1 MKKLF
6 AAFASILLASAALAD
21 QSIPD
26 KYPDSVLYDAPREVI
41 PGVWSAIG
49 ATAPP
54 TYENSGHN
62 NNLSFIITPD
72 GVVVVNAGA
81 CYLLAKALHEEIR
94 QITDQPVKY
103 VILEN
108 GQGHAALGS
117 NYWQE
122 QGVPVIA
129 HVDAAAEIEEGA
141 FALLNSMKGYNRD
154 KADGTEVVSPDIT
167 FEEEYVIELGGMR
180 IEALYLGPGHSP
192 GDIQVW
198 LPEQKLVISG
208 DMAFHQR
215 LLPIF
220 SNTDT
225 KAWLETYERFL
236 ALEPEVVVL
245 ATACRPTSMKSRSTR
260 RTTLFSSAARCR
272 SCSTMAARWTRHTRS
287 TSRHI
292 RISIRST
299 NWRHATPASC
309 SRRWSSNR
317 GGFAPC
323 LSTVTTACRHQADRR
338 RGSTADTARQCR
350 QPGTSSG

>member
-1 MKKLF
+1 MKHVAAAFIVLLF
-6 AAFASILLASAALAD
+6 ADVTHGD

-26 KYPDSVLYDAPREVI
+26 KYPESVLYDAPREVI

-62 NNLSFIITPD
+62 NNLSFIITSE

-81 CYLLAKALHEEIR
+81 SYLLAKALHAEIR
-94 QITDQPVKY
+94 QITDQPVRY

-117 NYWQE
+117 NYWHE

-129 HVDAAAEIEEGA
+129 HVDAAAEIEEGSY
-141 FALLNSMKGYNRD
+141 ALLSRMRDYNRD
-154 KADGTEVVSPDIT
+154 RAEGTEVVMPDIT
-167 FEEEYVIELGGMR
+167 FEQQYIIELGGMR

-198 LPEQKLVISG
+198 LPEQRLVISG

-220 SNTDT
+220 DNTDT
-225 KAWLETYERFL
+225 KGWLDTYERFL
-236 ALEPEVVVL
+236 ALEPQVVIPGHGVPTDVDEVTKYTRDYL
-245 ATACRPTSMKSRSTR
+245 AFLRAEVQKLLDEGG
-260 RTTLFSSAARCR
+260 TLADAYNIDQSAYSHLDTFEELAARNAGIVFEA
-272 SCSTMAARWTRHTRS
+272 ME
-287 TSRHI
+287 
-292 RISIRST
+292 
-299 NWRHATPASC
+299 
-309 SRRWSSNR
+309 
-317 GGFAPC
+317 FE
-323 LSTVTTACRHQADRR
+323 
-338 RGSTADTARQCR
+338 
-350 QPGTSSG
+350 

>member
-1 MKKLF
+1 MKHVAAAFIVLLF
-6 AAFASILLASAALAD
+6 ADVTHGD

-26 KYPDSVLYDAPREVI
+26 KYPESVLYDAPREVI

-62 NNLSFIITPD
+62 NNLSFIITSE

-81 CYLLAKALHEEIR
+81 SYLLAKALHAEIR
-94 QITDQPVKY
+94 QITDQPVRY

-117 NYWQE
+117 NYWHE

-129 HVDAAAEIEEGA
+129 HVDAAAEIEEGSY
-141 FALLNSMKGYNRD
+141 ALLSRMRDYNRD
-154 KADGTEVVSPDIT
+154 RAEGTEVVMPDIT
-167 FEEEYVIELGGMR
+167 FEQQYVIELGGMR

-198 LPEQKLVISG
+198 LPEQRLVISG

-220 SNTDT
+220 DNTDT
-225 KAWLETYERFL
+225 KGWLDTYERFL
-236 ALEPEVVVL
+236 ALEPQVVIPGHGVPTDVDEVTKYTRDYL
-245 ATACRPTSMKSRSTR
+245 AFLRAEVQKLLDEGG
-260 RTTLFSSAARCR
+260 TLADAYNIDQSAYSHLDTFEELAARNAG
-272 SCSTMAARWTRHTRS
+272 MVFEAME
-287 TSRHI
+287 
-292 RISIRST
+292 
-299 NWRHATPASC
+299 
-309 SRRWSSNR
+309 
-317 GGFAPC
+317 FE
-323 LSTVTTACRHQADRR
+323 
-338 RGSTADTARQCR
+338 
-350 QPGTSSG
+350 

>member
-1 MKKLF
+1 MKHVAAAFIVLLF
-6 AAFASILLASAALAD
+6 ADVTHGD

-26 KYPDSVLYDAPREVI
+26 KYPESVLYDAPREVI

-62 NNLSFIITPD
+62 NNLSFIITSE

-81 CYLLAKALHEEIR
+81 SYLLAKALHAEIQ
-94 QITDQPVKY
+94 QITDQPVRY

-117 NYWQE
+117 NYWHE

-129 HVDAAAEIEEGA
+129 HVDAAAEIEEGSY
-141 FALLNSMKGYNRD
+141 ALLSRMRDYNRD
-154 KADGTEVVSPDIT
+154 RAEGTEVVMPDIT
-167 FEEEYVIELGGMR
+167 FEQQYIIELGGMR

-198 LPEQKLVISG
+198 LPQQRLVISG

-220 SNTDT
+220 DNTDT
-225 KAWLETYERFL
+225 KGWLDTYERFL
-236 ALEPEVVVL
+236 ALEPQVVIPGHGVPTDVDEVTKYTRDYLTFLRAEVQKLLDEGGTL
-245 ATACRPTSMKSRSTR
+245 ADAYNIDQSAYSHLDTFEE
-260 RTTLFSSAARCR
+260 LAARNAG
-272 SCSTMAARWTRHTRS
+272 MVFEAME
-287 TSRHI
+287 
-292 RISIRST
+292 
-299 NWRHATPASC
+299 
-309 SRRWSSNR
+309 
-317 GGFAPC
+317 FE
-323 LSTVTTACRHQADRR
+323 
-338 RGSTADTARQCR
+338 
-350 QPGTSSG
+350 

>member
-1 MKKLF
+1 MKHLAAALATLLF
-6 AAFASILLASAALAD
+6 AGITSAD

-41 PGVWSAIG
+41 PGVWSSIG

-54 TYENSGHN
+54 SYENSGHN
-62 NNLSFIITPD
+62 NNLSFIITSE

-81 CYLLAKALHEEIR
+81 CYQLAQALHEEIR
-94 QITDQPVKY
+94 RITEQPVRY

-129 HVDAAAEIEEGA
+129 HVYAAEEIEESA
-141 FALLNSMKGYNRD
+141 HALLSRMQGYNRD
-154 KADGTEVVSPDIT
+154 KAERTEVALPDIT
-167 FEEEYVIELGGMR
+167 FEDQYVIELGGMR

-198 LPEQKLVISG
+198 LPQQKLVISG

-220 SNTDT
+220 DNTDT
-225 KAWLETYERFL
+225 KGWLETYERFL
-236 ALEPEVVVL
+236 ALEPEIVIPGHGVPTNVGVVTQYTKDYLIFLRGEVQKLLDEDGTL
-245 ATACRPTSMKSRSTR
+245 ADAYEIDQSAYSDLDTFEE
-260 RTTLFSSAARCR
+260 LAARNAGVVFEA
-272 SCSTMAARWTRHTRS
+272 ME
-287 TSRHI
+287 
-292 RISIRST
+292 
-299 NWRHATPASC
+299 
-309 SRRWSSNR
+309 
-317 GGFAPC
+317 FE
-323 LSTVTTACRHQADRR
+323 
-338 RGSTADTARQCR
+338 
-350 QPGTSSG
+350 

>member
-1 MKKLF
+1 MKHV
-6 AAFASILLASAALAD
+6 AAAVILLLVADVTLGD

-26 KYPDSVLYDAPREVI
+26 KYPESVLYDAPREVI

-62 NNLSFIITPD
+62 NNLSFIITSE

-81 CYLLAKALHEEIR
+81 SYLLAKALDAEIR
-94 QITDQPVKY
+94 RITNQPVRY

-129 HVDAAAEIEEGA
+129 HVDAAQEIEKGS
-141 FALLNSMKGYNRD
+141 FALLSRMQDYNGDR
-154 KADGTEVVSPDIT
+154 AEGTEVVLPDIT
-167 FEEEYVIELGGMR
+167 FEQQYVIELGGER
-180 IEALYLGPGHSP
+180 IEVLYLGPGHSP

-198 LPEQKLVISG
+198 LPKQRLVISG

-220 SNTDT
+220 DNTDT
-225 KAWLETYERFL
+225 KGWLDTYERFL
-236 ALEPEVVVL
+236 ALEPQVVIPGHGVPTDVDEVTRYTKDYLTFLRAEVQKLLDEGGTL
-245 ATACRPTSMKSRSTR
+245 ADAYDIDQSAYSHLDTFEE
-260 RTTLFSSAARCR
+260 LAARNAG
-272 SCSTMAARWTRHTRS
+272 MVFEAME
-287 TSRHI
+287 
-292 RISIRST
+292 
-299 NWRHATPASC
+299 
-309 SRRWSSNR
+309 
-317 GGFAPC
+317 FE
-323 LSTVTTACRHQADRR
+323 
-338 RGSTADTARQCR
+338 
-350 QPGTSSG
+350 

>member
-1 MKKLF
+1 MKHVAAAFIVLLF
-6 AAFASILLASAALAD
+6 ADVTHGD

-26 KYPDSVLYDAPREVI
+26 KYPESVLYDAPREVI

-62 NNLSFIITPD
+62 NNLSFIITSE

-81 CYLLAKALHEEIR
+81 SYLLAKALHAEIR
-94 QITDQPVKY
+94 QITHQPVRY

-117 NYWQE
+117 NYWHE

-129 HVDAAAEIEEGA
+129 HVDAAAEIEEGSY
-141 FALLNSMKGYNRD
+141 ALLSRMRDYNRD
-154 KADGTEVVSPDIT
+154 RAEGTEVVMPDIT
-167 FEEEYVIELGGMR
+167 FEQQYVIELGGMR

-198 LPEQKLVISG
+198 LPQQRLVISG

-220 SNTDT
+220 DDTDT
-225 KAWLETYERFL
+225 KGWLDTYERFL
-236 ALEPEVVVL
+236 ALEPQVVIPGHGVPTDVDEVTKYTRDYL
-245 ATACRPTSMKSRSTR
+245 AFLRAEVQKLLDEGG
-260 RTTLFSSAARCR
+260 TLADAYNIDQSAYSHLDTFEELAARNAGIVFEA
-272 SCSTMAARWTRHTRS
+272 ME
-287 TSRHI
+287 
-292 RISIRST
+292 
-299 NWRHATPASC
+299 
-309 SRRWSSNR
+309 
-317 GGFAPC
+317 FE
-323 LSTVTTACRHQADRR
+323 
-338 RGSTADTARQCR
+338 
-350 QPGTSSG
+350 

>member
-1 MKKLF
+1 MKYLAAAVAVLLF
-6 AAFASILLASAALAD
+6 TGTAYAD

-26 KYPDSVLYDAPREVI
+26 KYPESVLYDAPREVI

-62 NNLSFIITPD
+62 NNLSFIITD
-72 GVVVVNAGA
+72 EGVVVVNAGA
-81 CYLLAKALHEEIR
+81 CYKLAEALHEEIR
-94 QITDQPVKY
+94 AITEQPVRY

-129 HVDAAAEIEEGA
+129 HVDAAEEIEDGA
-141 FALLNSMKGYNRD
+141 HALLTRMQGYNRD
-154 KADGTEVVSPDIT
+154 KAEGTEVVLPDIT
-167 FEEEYVIELGGMR
+167 FEDQYVIELGGVR

-198 LPEQKLVISG
+198 LPGQKLVISG

-220 SNTDT
+220 ENTDT
-225 KAWLETYERFL
+225 KGWLETYDRFL
-236 ALEPEVVVL
+236 ALQPETVIPGHGVPTNVDVV
-245 ATACRPTSMKSRSTR
+245 TEYTR
-260 RTTLFSSAARCR
+260 DYLLFLRAEVQKLLDEGGTLDDAYKIDQSPYSHLDTYDELAARN
-272 SCSTMAARWTRHTRS
+272 AG
-287 TSRHI
+287 I
-292 RISIRST
+292 V
-299 NWRHATPASC
+299 
-309 SRRWSSNR
+309 
-317 GGFAPC
+317 F
-323 LSTVTTACRHQADRR
+323 TAMEFE
-338 RGSTADTARQCR
+338 
-350 QPGTSSG
+350 

>member
-1 MKKLF
+1 MKTLTG
-6 AAFASILLASAALAD
+6 ALAALLLTTVSFAD

-26 KYPDSVLYDAPREVI
+26 KYPESVLYDQPREVI
-41 PGVWSAIG
+41 PGVWSSIG

-62 NNLSFIITPD
+62 NNLSFIITAD

-94 QITDQPVKY
+94 GITDQPVRY

-129 HVDAAAEIEEGA
+129 HVDAAEEIEEGA
-141 FALLNSMKGYNRD
+141 HALLTRMQGYNRD
-154 KADGTEVVSPDIT
+154 KAEGTEVVLPDIT
-167 FEEEYVIELGGMR
+167 FEDEYVIELGGMR

-198 LPEQKLVISG
+198 LPQQKLVISG

-220 SNTDT
+220 DNTDT
-225 KAWLETYERFL
+225 KGWLETYERFL
-236 ALEPEVVVL
+236 ALEPEVVIPGHGVPTDVDVVTQYTKDYLVFLRGQVQILLDEGGTL
-245 ATACRPTSMKSRSTR
+245 ADAYKIDQSAYSHLDTYDE
-260 RTTLFSSAARCR
+260 LAARNAGIVFEA
-272 SCSTMAARWTRHTRS
+272 ME
-287 TSRHI
+287 
-292 RISIRST
+292 
-299 NWRHATPASC
+299 
-309 SRRWSSNR
+309 
-317 GGFAPC
+317 FE
-323 LSTVTTACRHQADRR
+323 
-338 RGSTADTARQCR
+338 
-350 QPGTSSG
+350 

>member
-1 MKKLF
+1 MKRLAAALLPFLF
-6 AAFASILLASAALAD
+6 AGIALAD

-26 KYPDSVLYDAPREVI
+26 KYPESVLYDAPREVI

-81 CYLLAKALHEEIR
+81 CYKLAAALHEEIR
-94 QITDQPVKY
+94 RVTDQPVRY

-117 NYWQE
+117 NYWKQ
-122 QGVPVIA
+122 QGVPVVA
-129 HVDAAAEIEEGA
+129 HIDAAKEIEEGA
-141 FALLNSMKGYNRD
+141 FGLLNRMEGYNKD
-154 KADGTEVVSPDIT
+154 KAEGTEVVAPDIT
-167 FEEEYVIELGGMR
+167 FEDEYIIELGGMR

-220 SNTDT
+220 ENTDT
-225 KAWLETYERFL
+225 KAWIETYDRFL
-236 ALEPEVVVL
+236 ALEPEVVIPGHGV
-245 ATACRPTSMKSRSTR
+245 PTNVKVVTR
-260 RTTLFSSAARCR
+260 YTQDYLTFLRGEVQKLLDEGGTLDDAYKIDQSAYSDLDTFDELAARN
-272 SCSTMAARWTRHTRS
+272 AG
-287 TSRHI
+287 I
-292 RISIRST
+292 V
-299 NWRHATPASC
+299 
-309 SRRWSSNR
+309 
-317 GGFAPC
+317 F
-323 LSTVTTACRHQADRR
+323 TAMEFE
-338 RGSTADTARQCR
+338 
-350 QPGTSSG
+350 

>member
-1 MKKLF
+1 MKHLAVLLVSLLF
-6 AAFASILLASAALAD
+6 AGITFAD

-26 KYPDSVLYDAPREVI
+26 KYPESVLYDAPREVI

-62 NNLSFIITPD
+62 NNLSFVITSE

-81 CYLLAKALHEEIR
+81 CYLLAKALHDEIR
-94 QITDQPVKY
+94 QITDQPVRY

-117 NYWQE
+117 NYWRE

-129 HVDAAAEIEEGA
+129 HVDAAAEIEDGA
-141 FALLNSMKGYNRD
+141 YALLASMQGYNRD
-154 KADGTEVVSPDIT
+154 KAEGTEVVLPDIT

-198 LPEQKLVISG
+198 LPQQKLVISG

-225 KAWLETYERFL
+225 KGWLVTYERFL
-236 ALEPEVVVL
+236 ALEPEIVIPGHGVPTNVAEVTKYTRDYLVFLRGEVQKLLDEGGTL
-245 ATACRPTSMKSRSTR
+245 ADAYKIDQSAYAQLDTFDE
-260 RTTLFSSAARCR
+260 LAARNAG
-272 SCSTMAARWTRHTRS
+272 MVFEAME
-287 TSRHI
+287 
-292 RISIRST
+292 
-299 NWRHATPASC
+299 
-309 SRRWSSNR
+309 
-317 GGFAPC
+317 FE
-323 LSTVTTACRHQADRR
+323 
-338 RGSTADTARQCR
+338 
-350 QPGTSSG
+350 

>member
-154 KADGTEVVSPDIT
+154 KADGTEVVLPDIT

-236 ALEPEVVVL
+236 ALEPEVVVPGHGV
-245 ATACRPTSMKSRSTR
+245 PTDIDEVTKYTKDYLVFLRGEVQKLLDDGG
-260 RTTLFSSAARCR
+260 TLDQAYRIDQSAYSNLDTFDELAARNAGIVFEA
-272 SCSTMAARWTRHTRS
+272 ME
-287 TSRHI
+287 
-292 RISIRST
+292 
-299 NWRHATPASC
+299 
-309 SRRWSSNR
+309 
-317 GGFAPC
+317 FE
-323 LSTVTTACRHQADRR
+323 
-338 RGSTADTARQCR
+338 
-350 QPGTSSG
+350 

>member
-1 MKKLF
+1 MKHVAAAFIVLLF
-6 AAFASILLASAALAD
+6 ADVTHGD

-26 KYPDSVLYDAPREVI
+26 KYPESVLYDAPREVI

-62 NNLSFIITPD
+62 NNLSFIITSE

-81 CYLLAKALHEEIR
+81 SYLLAKALHAEIQ
-94 QITDQPVKY
+94 QITDQPVRY

-117 NYWQE
+117 NYWHE

-129 HVDAAAEIEEGA
+129 HVDAAAEIEEGSY
-141 FALLNSMKGYNRD
+141 ALLSRMRDYNRD
-154 KADGTEVVSPDIT
+154 RAEGTEVVMPDIT
-167 FEEEYVIELGGMR
+167 FEQQYIIELGGMR

-198 LPEQKLVISG
+198 LPQQRLVISG

-220 SNTDT
+220 DNTDT
-225 KAWLETYERFL
+225 KGWLDTYERFL
-236 ALEPEVVVL
+236 ALEPQVVIPGHGVPTDVDEVTKYTRDYL
-245 ATACRPTSMKSRSTR
+245 AFLRAEVQKLLDEGG
-260 RTTLFSSAARCR
+260 TLADAYNIDQSAYSHLDTFEELAARNAG
-272 SCSTMAARWTRHTRS
+272 MVFEAME
-287 TSRHI
+287 
-292 RISIRST
+292 
-299 NWRHATPASC
+299 
-309 SRRWSSNR
+309 
-317 GGFAPC
+317 FE
-323 LSTVTTACRHQADRR
+323 
-338 RGSTADTARQCR
+338 
-350 QPGTSSG
+350 

>member
-1 MKKLF
+1 MNYADGIF
-6 AAFASILLASAALAD
+6 AWRDAGYPMEVPDQAPDSILYRKP
-21 QSIPD
+21 QQVTPD
-26 KYPDSVLYDAPREVI
+26 
-41 PGVWSAIG
+41 VWSAIG

-62 NNLSFIITPD
+62 NNLSFVITTE

-94 QITDQPVKY
+94 RITDQPVRY

-117 NYWQE
+117 NYWRE

-129 HVDAAAEIEEGA
+129 HVDAAAEIEDGA
-141 FALLNSMKGYNRD
+141 YALLTSMQGYNRD
-154 KADGTEVVSPDIT
+154 KAEGTEVVLPDIT

-198 LPEQKLVISG
+198 LPQQKLVISG

-225 KAWLETYERFL
+225 KGWLVTYERFL
-236 ALEPEVVVL
+236 ALEPEIVIPGHGVPTNVAEVTKYTRDYLVFLRGEVQKLLDEGGTL
-245 ATACRPTSMKSRSTR
+245 ADAYKIDQSAYAQLDTFDE
-260 RTTLFSSAARCR
+260 LAARNAG
-272 SCSTMAARWTRHTRS
+272 MVFEAME
-287 TSRHI
+287 
-292 RISIRST
+292 
-299 NWRHATPASC
+299 
-309 SRRWSSNR
+309 
-317 GGFAPC
+317 FE
-323 LSTVTTACRHQADRR
+323 
-338 RGSTADTARQCR
+338 
-350 QPGTSSG
+350 